1 MAYGPPPWRKLT
13 GGIVALVA
21 IIGGALAVIAF
32 ARVGSLRGDTYRA
45 YIMADQ
51 ASGILKGTEVWLQGQ
66 KVGVVKD
73 VGFRSL
79 PTDTA
84 VQTVIEMEVL
94 SQYQQFI
101 RKDSR
106 VEFKPGG
113 TYLGAQVVALR
124 IGSRTAPVLA
134 AGDTLTRV
142 SVFDPEERSSELTE
156 AGQDIPQIVTS
167 LRAIGSDLSKT
178 QTQFGSL
185 GDRTSGLH
193 LILTH
198 VAQYAKRNA
207 GRKGMLSLLRSDNA
221 LANRASLVITRAD
234 SLLRITQ
241 ELGTMKRFKAD
252 TGLRAELASTRADLD
267 SVRARIA
274 REDGAAGRFVSD
286 NALQRDLQQLS
297 EQIART
303 LADFSKR
310 PERYSPF

>member
-1 MAYGPPPWRKLT
+1 MASGPPPWRKLT
-13 GGIVALVA
+13 GGIFAMVA
-21 IIGGALAVIAF
+21 IIGGAFAIIAF

-66 KVGVVKD
+66 KVGVVKN

-94 SQYQQFI
+94 RQYQQFI

-124 IGSRTAPVLA
+124 IGSHTAPMIE

-142 SVFDPEERSSELTE
+142 SVIDPEERSSELTE
-156 AGQDIPQIVTS
+156 AGQDIPEIVTS

-198 VAQYAKRNA
+198 VAEYAKRNA

-221 LANRASLVITRAD
+221 LANRARLVITRAD

-267 SVRARIA
+267 SVRTRIS
-274 REDGAAGRFVSD
+274 REDGAAGRFESD
-286 NALQRDLQQLS
+286 NALQRDLQNLS
-297 EQIART
+297 EQITRT

>member
-21 IIGGALAVIAF
+21 MIGGALAIIAF

-84 VQTVIEMEVL
+84 VQTVIEMDVL
-94 SQYQQFI
+94 RQYQQFI

-124 IGSRTAPVLA
+124 IGSHTAPVLA

-142 SVFDPEERSSELTE
+142 SVIDPEERSSELTE
-156 AGQDIPQIVTS
+156 AGQDIPEIVTS

-252 TGLRAELASTRADLD
+252 TGLRAELASTRAELD

>member
-286 NALQRDLQQLS
+286 NALERDLQNLS
-297 EQIART
+297 EQITRT